1 MVGSLKDF
9 LAFLFG
15 MAQQVAGAA
24 NELVQGLCSVKIP
37 LILKA
42 FSTQKNQACWVK
54 TCFFVETCGDF
65 CVLRSLLISLKK
77 AWRRLFWGGGK
88 AWSLALWCRKWSQP
102 CRRRDFWFF
111 HMPRFFRRRNLFL
124 GGWGVGLKWSFFF
137 FFWGGVAKFFFG
149 WPVMWGLFCQKNAC
163 QIFGK
168 GFDNN
173 YFDRLLGGFKWWKV
187 FTFLLVM
194 YIGYAPLPVTVTT
207 RIISFLVGDPNLNL
221 YLPLASCGHTHDIYS
236 KPCFFLWKQFGPLKF
251 FFLHETQK
259 NVPIVEWWGGWVGMQ
274 RR

>member
-1 MVGSLKDF
+1 MRKWLEVLKDF

-54 TCFFVETCGDF
+54 TCFFVGTCGDF
-65 CVLRSLLISLKK
+65 CVSRSLLISLKK

-137 FFWGGVAKFFFG
+137 FWGGGCQVFFWVTGDVGFVLPKKCVSNFWKGVWQQLFWSPFG
-149 WPVMWGLFCQKNAC
+149 GLQMMKSVHLFAC
-163 QIFGK
+163 DVYWVCPPPSNSHHQDYFIFSRGSQPK
-168 GFDNN
+168 
-173 YFDRLLGGFKWWKV
+173 
-187 FTFLLVM
+187 
-194 YIGYAPLPVTVTT
+194 PLFATGILRPHPWH
-207 RIISFLVGDPNLNL
+207 I
-221 YLPLASCGHTHDIYS
+221 
-236 KPCFFLWKQFGPLKF
+236 
-251 FFLHETQK
+251 
-259 NVPIVEWWGGWVGMQ
+259 
-274 RR
+274 